1 MWQNAH
7 QPDMYISLPSPQD
20 SGWILNPNNIY
31 TINWEAAE
39 VQEKIKNNIEFLTK
53 RCSCLKGCKTL
64 RCGCKKRQKICG
76 PGCLCQ
82 GCKNTEIS
90 EISNSN
96 SETDD
101 SEGES
106 SCSESGGEDL
116 RDDTILLQMIYL

>member
-1 MWQNAH
+1 M
-7 QPDMYISLPSPQD
+7 DGYYV
-20 SGWILNPNNIY
+20 NPNNTY

-53 RCSCLKGCKTL
+53 GCSCLKGCKTL
-64 RCGCKKRQKICG
+64 RCGCKKQQKICG

-116 RDDTILLQMIYL
+116 RYDTIEEEIITDDFL